1 MEKNCLGVGFK
12 MDVVN
17 TMGFE
22 DSFVDARMLGYIMRV
37 SMPITTTIALANVMG
52 VAIVM
57 GQKTGINVVSF
68 ANVTNILSGVQK
80 NILNII

>member
-1 MEKNCLGVGFK
+1 